1 MALKLHHC
9 CHPIV
14 NHEQHNQSSLKQTH
28 SIIAIPWTD
37 TKILVHCWYTVR
49 HRSTKTVP
57 TVYQKQSK
65 DSQNSKNNH
74 WCTNRHM
81 STQSPPNTQSP
92 RPPNTDWLREEHVGQ
107 TSSVWSNYDD
117 GWMKHWLHAA
127 SCNTL
132 SINCFLLSVS
142 SWSRPT
148 NWYQFVSALR
158 RKSSFDIVMVKSRQ
172 RLTLL
177 HVGVSTSS
185 CSRLINNVGDSYS
198 GYETR
203 LVEIDNF

>member
-74 WCTNRHM
+74 WSTNRHM
-81 STQSPPNTQSP
+81 STQSPPNTQS
-92 RPPNTDWLREEHVGQ
+92 RVRVHKAGEKHVRQ

-117 GWMKHWLHAA
+117 G
-127 SCNTL
+127 
-132 SINCFLLSVS
+132 
-142 SWSRPT
+142 
-148 NWYQFVSALR
+148 
-158 RKSSFDIVMVKSRQ
+158 
-172 RLTLL
+172 
-177 HVGVSTSS
+177 
-185 CSRLINNVGDSYS
+185 
-198 GYETR
+198 
-203 LVEIDNF
+203 